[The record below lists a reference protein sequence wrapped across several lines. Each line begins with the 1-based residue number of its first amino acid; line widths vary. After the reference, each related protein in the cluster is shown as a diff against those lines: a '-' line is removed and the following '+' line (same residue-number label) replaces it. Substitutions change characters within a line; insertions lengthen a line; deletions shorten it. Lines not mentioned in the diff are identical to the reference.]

1 MKKAIKN
8 ILTGIIS
15 ILIGY
20 CLMEIPF
27 HIFDLIT
34 PVQSKI
40 IFVAEIIIYFSVF
53 AITATIIEAKKD
65 RKRKNAEY
73 ESRHKERLEQRNREM
88 QGISIPDCD
97 FVA

>member
-1 MKKAIKN
+1 MKKTIKN
-8 ILTGIIS
+8 ILIGLLSAVT
-15 ILIGY
+15 GY

-40 IFVAEIIIYFSVF
+40 IFVAEIIVYFVIF
-53 AITATIIEAKKD
+53 AATAILIEKKQD

-73 ESRHKERLEQRNREM
+73 ARRHKERQQKRNRELN
-88 QGISIPDCD
+88 GINIDL
-97 FVA
+97 AA

>member
-1 MKKAIKN
+1 MKKIIKN
-8 ILTGIIS
+8 ILIGVLS
-15 ILIGY
+15 AAIGY

-40 IFVAEIIIYFSVF
+40 IFVAEIVVYFIIF
-53 AITATIIEAKKD
+53 AIAAIMIEVKKD

-73 ESRHKERLEQRNREM
+73 AKKHSERMKKRSHEM
-88 QGISIPDCD
+88 QGISIPDYD
-97 FVA
+97 AAA

>member
-1 MKKAIKN
+1 MKKIIKN
-8 ILTGIIS
+8 ILIGVLS
-15 ILIGY
+15 AAIGY

-40 IFVAEIIIYFSVF
+40 IFVAENVVYFIIF
-53 AITATIIEAKKD
+53 AIAAIMIEVKKD

-73 ESRHKERLEQRNREM
+73 AKKHSERMKKRSHEM
-88 QGISIPDCD
+88 QGISIADYD
-97 FVA
+97 AAA

>member
-1 MKKAIKN
+1 MKKIIKN
-8 ILTGIIS
+8 ILIGVLS
-15 ILIGY
+15 AAIGY

-40 IFVAEIIIYFSVF
+40 IFMAEIVVYFIIF
-53 AITATIIEAKKD
+53 AIAAIMIEVKKD

-73 ESRHKERLEQRNREM
+73 AKKHNERIEKRNNELN
-88 QGISIPDCD
+88 GINIDID
-97 FVA
+97 LAA

>member
-1 MKKAIKN
+1 MKKIIKN
-8 ILTGIIS
+8 ILIS
-15 ILIGY
+15 VLSAAIGY

-40 IFVAEIIIYFSVF
+40 IFVAEIVVYFIIF
-53 AITATIIEAKKD
+53 AIAAIMIEVKKD

-73 ESRHKERLEQRNREM
+73 AKKHSERIEKRNNELN
-88 QGISIPDCD
+88 GINIDID
-97 FVA
+97 LAA